1 MAGFYKVV
9 IRAVCVGQEINNI
22 LYYAPIDPSNEE
34 FNEEDAEDL
43 GNAVASAWG
52 TQFFPHLP
60 AVYTLQGTDVSMID
74 ETGETISPFV
84 VSTSNSGTG
93 TNPGSADGPGACI
106 ILKFNCT
113 TVVQATGHSVPRR
126 SYIAVGPVP
135 TEAIGTSG
143 LISSLP
149 AWQTAAESALT
160 QGHLI
165 NAVQMLPYRI
175 GRDHPA
181 SSSDPT
187 NVPGGVGAVH
197 SVIARPYASFRRS
210 RMFSPTGN

>member
-22 LYYAPIDPSNEE
+22 LYYAPIDPSSEA
-34 FNEEDAEDL
+34 FNEADAEDL
-43 GNAVASAWG
+43 GNAVAAAWIA
-52 TQFFPHLP
+52 QVVPQL
-60 AVYTLQGTDVSMID
+60 ASIYTLQGTDVSMVD
-74 ETGETISPFV
+74 ETGAVISPFI
-84 VSTSNSGTG
+84 VST
-93 TNPGSADGPGACI
+93 TNPATGGNVGSADGPGACV

-113 TVVQATGHSVPRR
+113 PVLQAPGHSVPRR
-126 SYIAVGPVP
+126 SYIAVGPQVS
-135 TEAIGTSG
+135 EGIGTSG
-143 LISSLP
+143 LITNLAP
-149 AWQTAAESALT
+149 WQAAAEAALT

-181 SSSDPT
+181 SPTDPT

-197 SVIARPYASFRRS
+197 SVVARPYISFRRS